1 MTPASISDLKP
12 CDFNSL
18 LENEV
23 EEPDTILENSHIGRG
38 LEYHDEKERRHFRI
52 STISLKMWHISEF
65 EYKVLPEESWG
76 QFHNSDTYV
85 VRWQYMISNTG
96 K

>member
-1 MTPASISDLKP
+1 M
-12 CDFNSL
+12 

-23 EEPDTILENSHIGRG
+23 EEPDTVLENSHIGRG
-38 LEYHDEKERRHFRI
+38 LEYHDEIERRHFRI
-52 STISLKMWHISEF
+52 STISSKLCHISEYGF
-65 EYKVLPEESWG
+65 KVLPEESWG

-96 K
+96 KFHKFSELKKYTYIYY